1 MCGISGFFS
10 PINLRKS
17 NFIVRMSDAIKHR
30 GPDDEGFWLF
40 TENNSDF
47 YSGQDSISEIKD
59 KFPKIPL
66 DLDCKIALGFR
77 RLSILDLSSK
87 GHQPMSDEESK
98 IIITF
103 NGEIYNFKELRK
115 ILQEKGHVFSSETDT
130 EVILKGYQEWNTDV
144 FEKLNGMFSICIVDL
159 EKQKILLARD
169 RFGLKPLF
177 YYKNENSISWASE
190 IKAILECDWVER
202 KINWEGVYTNFL
214 FQTTLS
220 PQTCFENVFSLEP
233 GSFMEIDIKKEFDLK
248 IKKFFSFK
256 ENKVEQRFSKKE
268 TEELFQK
275 SIEKQLY
282 ADVPM
287 AIMMS
292 GGIDSTFLAYEA
304 KKYVTDIPC
313 FTLDYQFSKNEIENA
328 EKFAE
333 KEQLNHKTYKISNSE
348 ILADLKK
355 KIQHFEEPY
364 VSLEVLLNVSEIAQ
378 KNNYKIVL
386 SGNGADELF
395 GGYMHLQKLIRWKK
409 YKALNPLVS
418 SLPKSVLPTK
428 FNNYFQQNTLFDFF
442 RNGQGEMRPTEVQEL
457 FTNEQLKK
465 VDTSL
470 KKFHLTKGNSYK
482 DYFLLDMRYSLASH
496 HVYRDDLAAMMFS
509 VEFRYPYLDN
519 NLANYISGI
528 PEQERFNGKEN
539 KPLLREAVGNKL
551 PDYILEMPKKGF
563 SFPLAKFINENEE
576 LKNLLLENINN
587 LIKRR
592 IFNTQTIEKWL
603 NNGIFDSYASKLWQL
618 LTFEL
623 WLQKYLDP
631 SKEN

>member
-10 PINLRKS
+10 PVNLRKS
-17 NFIVRMSDAIKHR
+17 NVIAKMNHAIKHR
-30 GPDDEGFWLF
+30 GPDDEGFWLNS
-40 TENNSDF
+40 ENNNGF
-47 YSGQDSISEIKD
+47 YAGQDSILEIKE
-59 KFPKIPL
+59 KLPIIPL
-66 DLDCKIALGFR
+66 DEDCTIALGFR

-87 GHQPMSDEESK
+87 GHQPMSDEENE

-103 NGEIYNFKELRK
+103 NGEIYNFKDLK
-115 ILQEKGHVFSSETDT
+115 KQLQEKGHTFSSETDT

-144 FEKLNGMFSICIVDL
+144 FEMLNGMFSICIVDL
-159 EKQKILLARD
+159 KQQKILLVRD

-177 YYKNENSISWASE
+177 YYKDENSISWASE
-190 IKAILECDWVER
+190 IKAIFECDWVER

-214 FQTTLS
+214 FQTSLS
-220 PQTCFENVFSLEP
+220 PQTCFENIFSLEP
-233 GSFMEIDIKKEFDLK
+233 GSFMEINIKKEFELK
-248 IKKFFSFK
+248 VKKFFSFE
-256 ENKVEQRFSKKE
+256 ENIIEQSFNKNE
-268 TEELFQK
+268 TEQLFQK
-275 SIEKQLY
+275 SVEKQLY

-304 KKYVTDIPC
+304 KKYIKDIPC

-333 KEQLNHKTYKISNSE
+333 KEKLNHKTYNVESAT
-348 ILADLKK
+348 ILSDLKK

-364 VSLEVLLNVSEIAQ
+364 VSLEVLLNVSEIAK

-395 GGYMHLQKLIRWKK
+395 GGYMHLQKLNRWKK
-409 YKALNPLVS
+409 YKVLNPLIS
-418 SLPKSVLPTK
+418 TLPNSLIPTK
-428 FNNYFQQNTLFDFF
+428 FRNYFQQDTLFDFF
-442 RNGQGEMRPTEVQEL
+442 RNGQGEMRPNEIQEL
-457 FTNEQLKK
+457 FTAEQLKK
-465 VDTSL
+465 VDTSFT
-470 KKFHLTKGNSYK
+470 KYHLTKGNSYK
-482 DYFLLDMRYSLASH
+482 AYFLLDMRYSLASH

-519 NLANYISGI
+519 NLANYISNL
-528 PEQERFNGKEN
+528 PEQQRFNGKEN
-539 KPLLREAVGNKL
+539 KPLLREIVAQKL

-576 LKNLLLENINN
+576 LKKLLLDNINN
-587 LIKRR
+587 LIKRG
-592 IFNTQTIEKWL
+592 IFNTKTIKKWL
-603 NNGIFDSYASKLWQL
+603 NNGISDSNASKLWQL

-631 SKEN
+631 IKEN